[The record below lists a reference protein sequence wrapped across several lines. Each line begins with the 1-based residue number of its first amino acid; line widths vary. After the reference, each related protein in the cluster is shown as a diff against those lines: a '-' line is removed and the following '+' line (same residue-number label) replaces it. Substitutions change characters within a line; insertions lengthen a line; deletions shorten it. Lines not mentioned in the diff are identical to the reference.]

1 MEGSFTSLLNDG
13 SFEFE
18 DLVFSQPTPQ
28 SQPQQEAVKPR
39 KGKSMDSVQGNN
51 QTHSCYW
58 DRIWKYFNEN
68 KGSLVSDRTS
78 NSLCNRWCTINEK
91 VAKFVG
97 FCNQIFGKNQS
108 GLSEQDKIDQALEMY
123 EKVMK
128 EKFMFMRHWCAL
140 RFAPKFQSSLEKKN
154 KAAKDIHASSQSV
167 DSQVPTSLESD
178 EMMERPIGRKAT
190 NI

>member
-39 KGKSMDSVQGNN
+39 KGKRSKNFLIEEDMLLISAWLNISMDSVQGNN

-108 GLSEQDKIDQALEMY
+108 GLSEQDKVLL
-123 EKVMK
+123 V
-128 EKFMFMRHWCAL
+128 
-140 RFAPKFQSSLEKKN
+140 
-154 KAAKDIHASSQSV
+154 
-167 DSQVPTSLESD
+167 
-178 EMMERPIGRKAT
+178 
-190 NI
+190 